1 MGRGSKE
8 AKVEIVPL
16 VMEDFQLT
24 RARCLFF
31 FFLNHFLY
39 APLLHRRKDA
49 KLSLQL
55 S

>member
-24 RARCLFF
+24 GARCLFF
-31 FFLNHFLY
+31 LKAFSVC
-39 APLLHRRKDA
+39 PLA
-49 KLSLQL
+49 A
-55 S
+55 